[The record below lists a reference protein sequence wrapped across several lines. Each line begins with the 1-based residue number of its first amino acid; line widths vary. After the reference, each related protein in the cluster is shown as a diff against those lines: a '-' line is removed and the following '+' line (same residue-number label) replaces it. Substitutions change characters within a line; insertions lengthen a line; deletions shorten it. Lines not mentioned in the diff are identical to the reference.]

1 MIRKL
6 CFLMG
11 PAGCETGG
19 IGNFPAN
26 HLTPKLNPCI
36 PTVWEHSQREKGPPG
51 SFSFFPGLGLMGKV
65 SPGLDCGAYLWAQDP
80 ELSCPSC
87 VPESLKYNPPWSK
100 EGAGLD
106 WNKKPGFG
114 GEWESPRGK
123 RGGGWDGIM
132 EWGRGRLWSL
142 LIFTVPLLQS
152 LLPGS
157 LAVPSAT
164 HPVSDIGQALRR
176 YRYCLG
182 WTCLAASFPG
192 FCQISMSFL

>member
-1 MIRKL
+1 MTGWWEGGPLMGWLGRQMIRKL
-6 CFLMG
+6 GFLMG

-19 IGNFPAN
+19 TGNFPAN
-26 HLTPKLNPCI
+26 HLSPKLNTCI

-114 GEWESPRGK
+114 VSGRAPEGKGEE
-123 RGGGWDGIM
+123 DGM
-132 EWGRGRLWSL
+132 E
-142 LIFTVPLLQS
+142 
-152 LLPGS
+152 
-157 LAVPSAT
+157 
-164 HPVSDIGQALRR
+164 
-176 YRYCLG
+176 
-182 WTCLAASFPG
+182 
-192 FCQISMSFL
+192 